1 MTAILPP
8 NDDASLFRLVLESSP
23 SVLIVVAEDERISLV
38 NTQAENVFGYSRE
51 ELLGQSIEILVP
63 QRFRSHHTGLLST
76 FFAKPSPRAMGTGR
90 DLVGTRKDGS
100 EVPIEVGLSPL
111 QVGAEQ
117 FVLVSIIDIT
127 ERKRSADKIASSL
140 REKEILLREI
150 HHRVKNNL
158 QIISSLLIMQ
168 AASVEDQDTV
178 AKLQETEHRVKSMAM
193 IHEQLYGHDEI
204 SSMDFA
210 EYTRTLTQVLRSS
223 YAKNAF
229 VQCRVNASPT
239 ELTIDQ
245 AIPCGLILNELL
257 TNAFKYACK
266 DEQTAEIAVTLSSD
280 SDDVYLTVSDQGPG
294 LPPGFAWDRSRSLG
308 LKIVRALTKQ
318 IKGQLEV
325 GGPPGASF
333 ALRFPKKLTAGR
345 A

>member
-1 MTAILPP
+1 MTSIFSR

-23 SVLIVVAEDERISLV
+23 SVLIVVAEDGRISLV
-38 NTQAENVFGYSRE
+38 NTQAEKVFGYSRE

-63 QRFRSHHTGLLST
+63 QRFRSHHAGLLAT
-76 FFAKPSPRAMGTGR
+76 FFARPSARAMGGGR

-100 EVPIEVGLSPL
+100 EVPIEIGLSPL
-111 QVGAEQ
+111 QVGAGQ

-127 ERKRSADKIASSL
+127 ERKRSADKIAKSL
-140 REKEILLREI
+140 QEKEILLREI

-158 QIISSLLIMQ
+158 QVISSLLIMQ
-168 AASVEDQDTV
+168 AGSVEDQDTV
-178 AKLQETEHRVKSMAM
+178 AKLQETEHRVNCMAM
-193 IHEQLYGHDEI
+193 IHEQLYGQDEI
-204 SSMDFA
+204 SSIDFA

-223 YAKNAF
+223 YTKSPF
-229 VQCRVNASPT
+229 VQCRVDASPI

-266 DEQTAEIAVTLSSD
+266 NEQTAVIAITLSSD
-280 SDDVYLTVSDQGPG
+280 ANGVSLTVSDQGPG
-294 LPPGFAWDRSRSLG
+294 LPPGFDWDHSRSLG

-333 ALRFPKKLTAGR
+333 ALRFPKK
-345 A
+345 